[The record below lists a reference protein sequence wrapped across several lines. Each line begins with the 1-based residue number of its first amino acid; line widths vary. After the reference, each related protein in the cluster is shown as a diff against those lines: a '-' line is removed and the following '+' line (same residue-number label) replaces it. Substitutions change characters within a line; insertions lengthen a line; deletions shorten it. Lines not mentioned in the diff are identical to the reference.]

1 MSAAGTTV
9 PYYKTPAV
17 ILHSIDFAESDKL
30 VTCFTRDFG
39 KLRGIAKGAK
49 RSRKRFGS
57 GLEPLTC
64 SAVCFFEKEKA
75 SLVRLDHCE
84 IVHCYPLIHSDM
96 LRLGY
101 AGYIAELISVTVAER
116 ERSSELFVLLTG
128 FLELLNQPAFRE
140 EFVRIFELRLLA
152 LAGFQP
158 ELRSCVICRKEAQDR
173 NRHWFCQSKGGLI
186 CSNCIR
192 ESLDRANLS
201 WGTIRTLQ
209 RAQTIELAKIR
220 RLVFSSQARE
230 ESRRILP
237 HFIEY
242 RIEKPLKS
250 LRLLRQLEGKAGT
263 PHERPLG

>member
-1 MSAAGTTV
+1 V

-17 ILHSIDFAESDKL
+17 ILHSLDFAESDKL
-30 VTCFTRDFG
+30 VTFFTRDFG

-84 IVHCYPLIHSDM
+84 IVDPFPHIHSDM

-101 AGYIAELISVTVAER
+101 AGYLAELISVTAAER
-116 ERSSELFVLLTG
+116 ERSGELYALLIG
-128 FLELLNQPAFRE
+128 FFELLNQPAFRE

-152 LAGFQP
+152 LAGYQP
-158 ELRSCVICRKEAQDR
+158 ELRSCVVCRREAKDKH
-173 NRHWFCQSKGGLI
+173 RHWFCQSKGGLI
-186 CSNCIR
+186 CSDCVR
-192 ESLDRANLS
+192 DSLDHAHLS

-209 RAQTIELAKIR
+209 RAQTIELEKIR
-220 RLVFSSQARE
+220 RLFFSAQARE

-250 LRLLRQLEGKAGT
+250 LRLLQQLEGKGGT
-263 PHERPLG
+263 PH

>member
-1 MSAAGTTV
+1 V

-17 ILHSIDFAESDKL
+17 ILHSLDFAESDKL
-30 VTCFTRDFG
+30 VTFFTRDFG

-84 IVHCYPLIHSDM
+84 IVDPFPHIHSDM

-101 AGYIAELISVTVAER
+101 AGYLAELISVTAAER
-116 ERSSELFVLLTG
+116 ERSGELYALLIG
-128 FLELLNQPAFRE
+128 FFELLNQPAFRE

-152 LAGFQP
+152 LAGYQP
-158 ELRSCVICRKEAQDR
+158 ELRSCVVCRREAKDKH
-173 NRHWFCQSKGGLI
+173 RHWFCQSKGGLI
-186 CSNCIR
+186 CSDCVR
-192 ESLDRANLS
+192 DSLDHAHLS

-209 RAQTIELAKIR
+209 RAQTIELEKIR
-220 RLVFSSQARE
+220 RLFFSSQARE

-250 LRLLRQLEGKAGT
+250 LRLLQQLEGKGGT
-263 PHERPLG
+263 PH

>member
-1 MSAAGTTV
+1 V

-17 ILHSIDFAESDKL
+17 ILHSLDFAESDKL
-30 VTCFTRDFG
+30 VTFFTRDFG

-84 IVHCYPLIHSDM
+84 IVDPFPHIHSDM

-101 AGYIAELISVTVAER
+101 AGYLAELISVTAAER
-116 ERSSELFVLLTG
+116 ERSGELYALLIG
-128 FLELLNQPAFRE
+128 FFELLNQPAFRE

-152 LAGFQP
+152 LAGYQP
-158 ELRSCVICRKEAQDR
+158 ELRSCVVCRREAKDKH
-173 NRHWFCQSKGGLI
+173 RHWFCQSKGGLI
-186 CSNCIR
+186 CSDCVR
-192 ESLDRANLS
+192 DSLDHAHLS

-209 RAQTIELAKIR
+209 RAQTIELEKIR
-220 RLVFSSQARE
+220 RLFFSSQARE

-250 LRLLRQLEGKAGT
+250 LRLLQQLEGKGET
-263 PHERPLG
+263 PH

>member
-1 MSAAGTTV
+1 V

-17 ILHSIDFAESDKL
+17 ILHSLDFAESDKL
-30 VTCFTRDFG
+30 LTFFTRDFG

-64 SAVCFFEKEKA
+64 SAVCFFEKEKT
-75 SLVRLDHCE
+75 SLVRLDHCD
-84 IVHCYPLIHSDM
+84 IVDSYPHIHSDLM
-96 LRLGY
+96 RLGY
-101 AGYIAELISVTVAER
+101 AGYIAELISVTAAER
-116 ERSSELFVLLTG
+116 ERSSELYALLIS
-128 FLELLNQPAFRE
+128 FLALLNQPSFRE

-152 LAGFQP
+152 LAGYQP
-158 ELRSCVICRKEAQDR
+158 ELRSCVICRKEAKDKH
-173 NRHWFCQSKGGLI
+173 RHWFCQSKGGLI
-186 CSNCIR
+186 CSNCF
-192 ESLDRANLS
+192 EDSLDHAHLS

-209 RAQTIELAKIR
+209 RAQTIELAKIK
-220 RLVFSSQARE
+220 RLFFSSQARE

-250 LRLLRQLEGKAGT
+250 LRLLQQLEGKAGT
-263 PHERPLG
+263 PH

>member
-1 MSAAGTTV
+1 M

-17 ILHSIDFAESDKL
+17 ILHSLDFAESDKL
-30 VTCFTRDFG
+30 VTFFTRDFG

-84 IVHCYPLIHSDM
+84 IVDPFPHIHSDM

-101 AGYIAELISVTVAER
+101 AGYLAELISVTAAER
-116 ERSSELFVLLTG
+116 ERSGELYALLIG
-128 FLELLNQPAFRE
+128 FFELLNQPAFRE

-152 LAGFQP
+152 LAGYQP
-158 ELRSCVICRKEAQDR
+158 ELRSCVVCRREAKDKH
-173 NRHWFCQSKGGLI
+173 RHWFCQSKGGLI
-186 CSNCIR
+186 CSDCVR
-192 ESLDRANLS
+192 DSLDHAHLS

-209 RAQTIELAKIR
+209 RAQTIELEKIR
-220 RLVFSSQARE
+220 RLFFSSQARE

-250 LRLLRQLEGKAGT
+250 LRLLQQLEGKGGT
-263 PHERPLG
+263 PH

>member
-1 MSAAGTTV
+1 M

-17 ILHSIDFAESDKL
+17 ILHSLDFAESDKL
-30 VTCFTRDFG
+30 VTFFTRDFG

-84 IVHCYPLIHSDM
+84 IVDPFPHIHSDM

-101 AGYIAELISVTVAER
+101 AGYLAELISVTAAER
-116 ERSSELFVLLTG
+116 ERSGELYALLIG
-128 FLELLNQPAFRE
+128 FFELLNQPAFRE

-152 LAGFQP
+152 LAGYQP
-158 ELRSCVICRKEAQDR
+158 ELRSCVVCRREAKDKH
-173 NRHWFCQSKGGLI
+173 RHWFCQSKGGLI
-186 CSNCIR
+186 CSDCVR
-192 ESLDRANLS
+192 DSLDHAHLS

-209 RAQTIELAKIR
+209 RAQTIELEKIR
-220 RLVFSSQARE
+220 RLCFSAQARE

-250 LRLLRQLEGKAGT
+250 LRLLQQLEGKGGT
-263 PHERPLG
+263 PH

>member
-1 MSAAGTTV
+1 M

-17 ILHSIDFAESDKL
+17 ILHSLDFAESDKL
-30 VTCFTRDFG
+30 VTFFTRDFG

-64 SAVCFFEKEKA
+64 SAVCFFEKEKNA
-75 SLVRLDHCE
+75 LVRLDHCD
-84 IVHCYPLIHSDM
+84 IVHCYTHIHSDL

-101 AGYIAELISVTVAER
+101 AGYVAELINLTAAER
-116 ERSSELFVLLTG
+116 ERSDELYALLVS
-128 FLELLNQPAFRE
+128 FLELLDRPSFRE

-152 LAGFQP
+152 LVGYRP
-158 ELRSCVICRKEAQDR
+158 ELGSCVICRREAKDR
-173 NRHWFCQSKGGLI
+173 HRHWFCQSKGGLI
-186 CSNCIR
+186 CSHCLR
-192 ESLDRANLS
+192 DSLDHAHLS

-209 RAQTIELAKIR
+209 RAQTMELGKIK
-220 RLVFSSQARE
+220 RLFFSSQARE

-237 HFIEY
+237 RFIEY

-250 LRLLRQLEGKAGT
+250 LRLLKQLEGKVGT
-263 PHERPLG
+263 PVNRLAADKAGAP

>member
-1 MSAAGTTV
+1 V

-17 ILHSIDFAESDKL
+17 ILHSLDFAESDKL
-30 VTCFTRDFG
+30 VTFFTRDFG

-84 IVHCYPLIHSDM
+84 IVDPFPHIHSDM

-101 AGYIAELISVTVAER
+101 AGYLAELISVTAAER
-116 ERSSELFVLLTG
+116 ERSGELYALLIG
-128 FLELLNQPAFRE
+128 FFELLNQPAFRE

-152 LAGFQP
+152 LAGYQP
-158 ELRSCVICRKEAQDR
+158 ELRSCVVCRREAKDKH
-173 NRHWFCQSKGGLI
+173 RHWFCQSKGGLI
-186 CSNCIR
+186 CSDCVR
-192 ESLDRANLS
+192 DSLDHAHLS

-209 RAQTIELAKIR
+209 LAQTIELEKIR
-220 RLVFSSQARE
+220 RLFFSSQARE

-250 LRLLRQLEGKAGT
+250 LRLLQQLEGKGGT
-263 PHERPLG
+263 PH

>member
-1 MSAAGTTV
+1 V

-17 ILHSIDFAESDKL
+17 ILHSLDFAESDKL
-30 VTCFTRDFG
+30 VTFFTRDFG

-84 IVHCYPLIHSDM
+84 IVDPFPHIHSDM

-101 AGYIAELISVTVAER
+101 AGYLAELISVTAAER
-116 ERSSELFVLLTG
+116 ERSGELYALLIG
-128 FLELLNQPAFRE
+128 FFELLNQPAFRE

-152 LAGFQP
+152 LAGYQP
-158 ELRSCVICRKEAQDR
+158 ELRSCVVCRREAKDKH
-173 NRHWFCQSKGGLI
+173 RHWFCQSKGGLI
-186 CSNCIR
+186 CSDCVR
-192 ESLDRANLS
+192 DSLDHAHLS

-209 RAQTIELAKIR
+209 RAQTIELEKIR
-220 RLVFSSQARE
+220 RLFFSSQARE

-250 LRLLRQLEGKAGT
+250 LRLLQQLEGKGGT
-263 PHERPLG
+263 PN

>member
-1 MSAAGTTV
+1 
-9 PYYKTPAV
+9 PAV
-17 ILHSIDFAESDKL
+17 ILHSLDFAESDKL
-30 VTCFTRDFG
+30 VTFFTRDFG

-84 IVHCYPLIHSDM
+84 IVDPFPHIHSDM

-101 AGYIAELISVTVAER
+101 AGYLAELISVTAAER
-116 ERSSELFVLLTG
+116 ERSGELYALLIG
-128 FLELLNQPAFRE
+128 FFELLNQPAFRE

-152 LAGFQP
+152 LAGYQP
-158 ELRSCVICRKEAQDR
+158 ELRSCVVCRREAKDKH
-173 NRHWFCQSKGGLI
+173 RHWFCQSKGGLI
-186 CSNCIR
+186 CSDCVR
-192 ESLDRANLS
+192 DSLDHAHLS

-209 RAQTIELAKIR
+209 RAQTIELEKIR
-220 RLVFSSQARE
+220 RLFFSSQARE

-250 LRLLRQLEGKAGT
+250 LRLLQQLEGKGGT
-263 PHERPLG
+263 PH

>member
-1 MSAAGTTV
+1 V

-17 ILHSIDFAESDKL
+17 ILHSLDFAESDKL
-30 VTCFTRDFG
+30 VTFFTRDFG

-84 IVHCYPLIHSDM
+84 IVDPFPHIHSDM

-101 AGYIAELISVTVAER
+101 AGYLAELISVTAAER
-116 ERSSELFVLLTG
+116 ERSGELYALLIG
-128 FLELLNQPAFRE
+128 FFELLNQPAFRE

-152 LAGFQP
+152 LAGYQP
-158 ELRSCVICRKEAQDR
+158 ELRSCVVCRREAKDKH
-173 NRHWFCQSKGGLI
+173 RHWFCQSKGGLI
-186 CSNCIR
+186 CSDCVRN
-192 ESLDRANLS
+192 SLDHAHLS

-209 RAQTIELAKIR
+209 RAQTIELEKIR
-220 RLVFSSQARE
+220 RLFFSSQARE
-230 ESRRILP
+230 ESKRILP

-250 LRLLRQLEGKAGT
+250 LRLLQQLEGKGGT
-263 PHERPLG
+263 PH

>member
-1 MSAAGTTV
+1 M

-17 ILHSIDFAESDKL
+17 ILHSLDFAESDKL
-30 VTCFTRDFG
+30 VTFFTRDFG

-84 IVHCYPLIHSDM
+84 IVDPFPHIHSDM

-101 AGYIAELISVTVAER
+101 AGYLAELISVTAAER
-116 ERSSELFVLLTG
+116 ERSGELYALLIG
-128 FLELLNQPAFRE
+128 FFELLNQPAFRE

-152 LAGFQP
+152 LAGYQP
-158 ELRSCVICRKEAQDR
+158 ELRSCVVCRREAKDKH
-173 NRHWFCQSKGGLI
+173 RHWFCQSKGGLI
-186 CSNCIR
+186 CSDCVRN
-192 ESLDRANLS
+192 SLDHAHLS

-209 RAQTIELAKIR
+209 RAQTIELEKIR
-220 RLVFSSQARE
+220 RLFFSSQARE
-230 ESRRILP
+230 ESKRILP

-250 LRLLRQLEGKAGT
+250 LRLLQQLEGKGGT
-263 PHERPLG
+263 PH

>member
-1 MSAAGTTV
+1 M

-17 ILHSIDFAESDKL
+17 ILHSLDFAESDKL
-30 VTCFTRDFG
+30 VTFFTRDFG

-84 IVHCYPLIHSDM
+84 IVDPFPHIHSDM

-101 AGYIAELISVTVAER
+101 AGYLAELISVTAAER
-116 ERSSELFVLLTG
+116 ERSGELYALLIG
-128 FLELLNQPAFRE
+128 FFELLNQPAFRE

-152 LAGFQP
+152 LAGYQP
-158 ELRSCVICRKEAQDR
+158 ELRSCVVCRREAKDKH
-173 NRHWFCQSKGGLI
+173 RHWFCQSKGGLI
-186 CSNCIR
+186 CSDCVR
-192 ESLDRANLS
+192 DSLDHAHLS

-209 RAQTIELAKIR
+209 RAQTIELEKIR
-220 RLVFSSQARE
+220 RLFFSAQARE

-250 LRLLRQLEGKAGT
+250 LRLLQQLEGKGGT
-263 PHERPLG
+263 PH

>member
-1 MSAAGTTV
+1 M

-17 ILHSIDFAESDKL
+17 ILHSLDFAESDKL
-30 VTCFTRDFG
+30 VTFFTRDFG

-57 GLEPLTC
+57 GLEPLIC

-84 IVHCYPLIHSDM
+84 IVDPFPHIHSDM

-101 AGYIAELISVTVAER
+101 AGYLAELISVTAAER
-116 ERSSELFVLLTG
+116 ERSGEMYALLIG
-128 FLELLNQPAFRE
+128 FFELLNQPAFRE

-152 LAGFQP
+152 LAGYQP
-158 ELRSCVICRKEAQDR
+158 ELRSCVVCRREAKDKH
-173 NRHWFCQSKGGLI
+173 RHWFCQSKGGLI
-186 CSNCIR
+186 CSDCVR
-192 ESLDRANLS
+192 DSLDHAHLS

-209 RAQTIELAKIR
+209 RAQTIELEKIR
-220 RLVFSSQARE
+220 RLFFSAQARE

-250 LRLLRQLEGKAGT
+250 LRLLQQLEGKGGT
-263 PHERPLG
+263 PH

>member
-1 MSAAGTTV
+1 M

-17 ILHSIDFAESDKL
+17 ILHSLDFAESDKL
-30 VTCFTRDFG
+30 VTFFTRDFG

-57 GLEPLTC
+57 GLEPLIC

-84 IVHCYPLIHSDM
+84 IVDPFPHIHSDM

-101 AGYIAELISVTVAER
+101 AGYLAELISVTAAER
-116 ERSSELFVLLTG
+116 ERSGELYALLIG
-128 FLELLNQPAFRE
+128 FFELLNQPAFRE

-152 LAGFQP
+152 LAGYQP
-158 ELRSCVICRKEAQDR
+158 ELRSCVVCRREAKDKH
-173 NRHWFCQSKGGLI
+173 RHWFCQSKGGLI
-186 CSNCIR
+186 CSDCVR
-192 ESLDRANLS
+192 DSLDHAHLS

-209 RAQTIELAKIR
+209 RAQTIELEKIR
-220 RLVFSSQARE
+220 RLFFSAQARE

-250 LRLLRQLEGKAGT
+250 LRLLQQLEGKGGT
-263 PHERPLG
+263 PH